1 MEGGATLPPDHF
13 HGFRRRGGEVGIR
26 NHVLILPTTVEVN
39 VVAKRISQLTPGSV
53 SIAHEHGGLQIQP
66 DLDRTFRIL
75 RGVGANPNVGAVLIV
90 GFSDE
95 DPILAAQLQKLLG
108 VNKPVAAMYVRRAGG
123 SARSIEYGAKLAGQL
138 VEEVRAISR
147 EPVSLAEL
155 IVGSKCGGS
164 DTTSG
169 LACNPALGGA
179 VDRIIAAGGAVVF
192 GETTELIGAEHIL
205 ARRAV
210 SNEVAER
217 LVGCVKR
224 YEDAV
229 LRIGE
234 DMRGGNP
241 SPGNI
246 AGGLTTIEEKSLGC
260 ISNAGTAPLKDVV
273 EYGERISG
281 SGLYF
286 MDSPGNDVECVSGML
301 SSGAHL
307 VCFTTGRGT
316 PTGSPIA
323 PVIKLCANPR
333 TAVSMKDNI
342 DIDVS
347 GVLAGAQSL
356 SEASEAIFERVV
368 AVASGM
374 PVKAEV
380 LGHREFSI
388 NRIAATR

>member
-1 MEGGATLPPDHF
+1 MPPDHF
-13 HGFRRRGGEVGIR
+13 HGFRRSGGEVGIR

-53 SIAHEHGGLQIQP
+53 SIAHEHGVLQIQP

-75 RGVGANPNVGAVLIV
+75 QGVGANPNVGAVLIV

-95 DPILAAQLQKLLG
+95 DPISASQLQELLG

-123 SARSIEYGAKLAGQL
+123 SARSIELGAKLAGQL
-138 VEEVRAISR
+138 VEEIKTIPR
-147 EPVSLAEL
+147 EPVSLIHL

-179 VDRIIAAGGAVVF
+179 VDKIIADGGTVVF

-217 LVGCVKR
+217 LVGCVNR
-224 YEDAV
+224 YEEAV

-260 ISNAGTAPLKDVV
+260 ISKAGTAPIKDIV
-273 EYGERISG
+273 EYGERIFG
-281 SGLYF
+281 SGLFF

-307 VCFTTGRGT
+307 VCFTTGLGT

-333 TAVSMKDNI
+333 TSMSMKDNI

-347 GVLAGAQSL
+347 GVLSGTQSL
-356 SEASEAIFERVV
+356 SEASEAIFEHIIS
-368 AVASGM
+368 VASGM
-374 PVKAEV
+374 PVKAEL